1 MNEASD
7 SKSVTRNWNIVN
19 DQWNVN
25 YSVGNKITYSTE
37 VSAWQFA
44 CTVTSVHGKFIQYTI
59 YWDKIQMLQKFP
71 LDKINVT
78 KIAPLFPSQAPT
90 NGLLYKLKYI
100 VHLSKTVRAISIFDS
115 VSFLS
120 NFIFLFNKKYELFDF
135 TSS

>member
-78 KIAPLFPSQAPT
+78 KIAPLFPSRAPT

-100 VHLSKTVRAISIFDS
+100 VHLSKTVRGISIFDS